1 MNYMVQ
7 VNFSLKKESH
17 RVCGI
22 SQCKMQDQLR
32 WLNLMG
38 ELKE

>member
-1 MNYMVQ
+1 MNYMVEFK
-7 VNFSLKKESH
+7 FSFKKKNH

-22 SQCKMQDQLR
+22 DQSMQDQLR

-38 ELKE
+38 ELKG

>member
-1 MNYMVQ
+1 MVEFK
-7 VNFSLKKESH
+7 FSLKKKKNH

-22 SQCKMQDQLR
+22 DQSMQDQLH